1 MSSYTTAIVSITACL
16 AHAPKKCTQS
26 GNFQFDIKSPS
37 DFKILSARKLKALSK
52 NTSLSLQQV
61 FTLESVTS
69 CVNIREFL
77 KDATTAVSHENVAWK
92 SEFLFFQSLL

>member
-37 DFKILSARKLKALSK
+37 DFKILSARKLKTLFQKYKLEPTTGIHAYIGHALRK
-52 NTSLSLQQV
+52 YKGI
-61 FTLESVTS
+61 F
-69 CVNIREFL
+69 
-77 KDATTAVSHENVAWK
+77 KKYHDG
-92 SEFLFFQSLL
+92 